1 MDKQN
6 NTEVSNFNG
15 SLIKDTVLRQIL
27 RKVEKITAAIFIVTS
42 SIEDDELIRKR
53 SRELCIDTL
62 SFMNNVDLDAELSPI
77 IKRQMFPV
85 KMLLDEILSLLSVA
99 RMAGLISEMN
109 HVVLVKELN
118 ILSSQINDAD
128 SGLVQDIL
136 ESNTIITK
144 YNNNQI
150 NHFNSTQIPKGQNN
164 VSYNQKDKNLKTM
177 SYASNK
183 DIKTSRRQKILNFI
197 KDNGVVS
204 IKDLCKI
211 KDKDISGCSEKT
223 IQRELI
229 SMIKDGIVKRE
240 GDKRWAKYSLN

>member
-1 MDKQN
+1 MISLNHMDKQN

-109 HVVLVKELN
+109 H
-118 ILSSQINDAD
+118 
-128 SGLVQDIL
+128 
-136 ESNTIITK
+136 
-144 YNNNQI
+144 
-150 NHFNSTQIPKGQNN
+150 
-164 VSYNQKDKNLKTM
+164 
-177 SYASNK
+177 
-183 DIKTSRRQKILNFI
+183 
-197 KDNGVVS
+197 
-204 IKDLCKI
+204 
-211 KDKDISGCSEKT
+211 
-223 IQRELI
+223 
-229 SMIKDGIVKRE
+229 
-240 GDKRWAKYSLN
+240 

>member
-1 MDKQN
+1 MISLNHMDKQN

-144 YNNNQI
+144 
-150 NHFNSTQIPKGQNN
+150 
-164 VSYNQKDKNLKTM
+164 
-177 SYASNK
+177 
-183 DIKTSRRQKILNFI
+183 
-197 KDNGVVS
+197 
-204 IKDLCKI
+204 
-211 KDKDISGCSEKT
+211 
-223 IQRELI
+223 
-229 SMIKDGIVKRE
+229 
-240 GDKRWAKYSLN
+240 